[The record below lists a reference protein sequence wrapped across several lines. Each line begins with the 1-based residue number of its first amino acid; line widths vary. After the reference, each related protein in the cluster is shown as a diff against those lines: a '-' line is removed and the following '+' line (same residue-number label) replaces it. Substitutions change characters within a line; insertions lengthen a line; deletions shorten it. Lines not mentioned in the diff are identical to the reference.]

1 MLEELVCG
9 ADIAWTDK
17 YPDPRAKNYLDL
29 DAHRMFYID
38 DEIDDE

>member
-1 MLEELVCG
+1 MLEELARG

-17 YPDPRAKNYLDL
+17 YPDSRAKNYWDL

-38 DEIDDE
+38 DEIDDG